1 MASTYTPIATGT
13 SSGSSNGITFSS
25 IPQTYTDLILVV
37 NYRSQAAASTDGLYL
52 NADNTSL
59 GNFSSTI
66 LIGNGS
72 SASSA
77 RYTSDYYGSFCGY
90 VPAASTASGTFGT
103 AIVHIMNYTNTTTF
117 KTAITRT
124 GTAGSYTTAAV
135 SLLRGTGAIT
145 SVSPFVYGGG
155 SNLVSGS
162 TATLY
167 GVKSA

>member
-1 MASTYTPIATGT
+1 MPSTYTPIATFTSNGT
-13 SSGSSNGITFSS
+13 SNGITFSS

-37 NYRSQAAASTDGLYL
+37 NYRSQVSAATDGLYL
-52 NADNTSL
+52 YADNTAL
-59 GNFSSTI
+59 GNYSSTL

-72 SASSA
+72 SATST
-77 RYTSDYYGSFCGY
+77 RYTGDYYGSNCGY
-90 VPAASTASGTFGT
+90 VPGASTTSGTFGT
-103 AIVHIMNYTNTTTF
+103 AIIHIQNYTNTTTF
-117 KTAITRT
+117 KTAITRS

-167 GVKSA
+167 GIKAA